1 MAVEIH
7 ITGETLQSVIADMRA
22 LCVGDIRALGEP
34 LGAGPKQYIE
44 AEFVEA
50 EHVKAA
56 QTAAEPAKRTRR
68 TKEQIAADN
77 AAAEAAKAAA
87 GAPAAD
93 AAAEAQDA
101 ADEQAETE
109 AARAEREPEKKLTH
123 DDCRSVMGAYAKK
136 FGMAA
141 AQEDLSK
148 VWQGAGVQANKV
160 SEIAEADLPK
170 AHAALL
176 AAVESNPFDR
186 KAV

>member
-7 ITGETLQSVIADMRA
+7 ITGETLQSVMADMRA
-22 LCVGDIRALGEP
+22 LCAGDVRALGEP
-34 LGAGPKQYIE
+34 LGCGE
-44 AEFVEA
+44 AINVGQTATE
-50 EHVKAA
+50 AA
-56 QTAAEPAKRTRR
+56 QTVAEPAKRTRR

-87 GAPAAD
+87 NAPAAD
-93 AAAEAQDA
+93 AAAAAQDA

-109 AARAEREPEKKLTH
+109 AARAQREPEKKLTH

-141 AQEDLSK
+141 AQEDLSQ
-148 VWQGAGVQANKV
+148 VWQSAGVQANKV